1 MTEVNKNSEQGSAD
15 AARSPEELY
24 EQARRWIADA
34 RARCKDVAAI
44 DEWKREMQDW
54 GYDMSP
60 SARDHRLA
68 GAARTDA
75 ARRKAFD
82 AMLRAKR

>member
-1 MTEVNKNSEQGSAD
+1 MPIRVELSKLSRAAD
-15 AARSPEELY
+15 QANELSRAMSSIVMSDVPSPGVLAM
-24 EQARRWIADA
+24 Q
-34 RARCKDVAAI
+34 I

-68 GAARTDA
+68 GGARTDT

>member
-15 AARSPEELY
+15 TARSPEELY

-34 RARCKDVAAI
+34 RARCKDAAAI

>member
-1 MTEVNKNSEQGSAD
+1 MTDVKAETD
-15 AARSPEELY
+15 AAIVSRSPEELY

-34 RARCKDVAAI
+34 RACCKDTAAI
-44 DEWKREMQDW
+44 EAWKREMQDW

-60 SARDHRLA
+60 SARDYRLA
-68 GAARTDA
+68 GAARAAT
-75 ARRKAFD
+75 ARRRAFD